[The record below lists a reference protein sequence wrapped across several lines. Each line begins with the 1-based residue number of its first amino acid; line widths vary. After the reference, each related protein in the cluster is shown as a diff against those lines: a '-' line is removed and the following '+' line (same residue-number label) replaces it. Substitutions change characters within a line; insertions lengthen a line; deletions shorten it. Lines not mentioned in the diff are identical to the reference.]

1 MFWNGTFRLEVDFP
15 GFVGVTPA
23 VGQTAQAHKLW
34 SDVVV
39 VAMLSLDSWSL
50 DTRLMIWFTLG

>member
-1 MFWNGTFRLEVDFP
+1 MDFP

-39 VAMLSLDSWSL
+39 VAMLSLGFNFMNL
-50 DTRLMIWFTLG
+50 LV